1 MIDTLKAIGIPVTAA
16 AVISALVVS
25 VPLLFKIDERYA
37 KEEDLRTEVA
47 ALKQTNN
54 ELQRELAQLAGFQ
67 KAMTQFIAEGRIPR
81 PSVEIAPIAS
91 APVEVPPSAIFA
103 PPAPASAP
111 VTVPA
116 KPSAALEKPRNW
128 RELNEGLARQQ
139 QRLVLPRE

>member
-103 PPAPASAP
+103 PAAPASAP
-111 VTVPA
+111 VAVPA
-116 KPSAALEKPRNW
+116 KPSTALEKPSNW

-139 QRLVLPRE
+139 QRLVLPKE